1 MLWRIAEQRRY
12 ILRKT
17 LNGSTAENRR
27 EVIIKAASRLFCEKG
42 YERTTVRD
50 LADAVDLHSGSL
62 FLYFATKEEIF
73 LAVLKSGMHRA
84 GVILNEQLA
93 KAQTPREKLAA
104 ICHGHLTAILGA
116 ERDAFT
122 IVLRDW
128 RTLSPESR
136 QQVIALRDEYENH
149 IGRVLDD
156 LSGTGLIPEDTRL
169 FRFFLL
175 GALNWTVQ
183 WYRST
188 GDLTID
194 DLAEGF
200 LSLMVPTVAS

>member
-1 MLWRIAEQRRY
+1 M
-12 ILRKT
+12 RKT
-17 LNGSTAENRR
+17 LNGSTAEIRR
-27 EVIIKAASRLFCEKG
+27 EEIIKAASRLFCEKG

-50 LADAVDLHSGSL
+50 LADAVDMHSGSL

-73 LAVLKSGMHRA
+73 LAVLKAGMHRA
-84 GVILNEQLA
+84 EVILNEQLA

-136 QQVIALRDEYENH
+136 LQVIALRDEYEKH

-156 LSGTGLIPEDTRL
+156 LAGTGLIPEDTRL

-200 LSLMVPTVAS
+200 LSLIVPTVTS